1 MDFNLTDEQ
10 RMLQDT
16 VARLIREQYDFESR
30 MKLLE
35 TPEGYSKDIWAQF
48 ADLGLLGIPFSEESG
63 GFGGGG
69 IELMLVMQEFGRG
82 LVVEPYLATV
92 VLAGSLVEALGSDA
106 QKEAVLEPVIGG
118 ERIMAFA
125 HGEPESRYE
134 LSAVRTRAEK
144 TGAGYKL
151 TGHKAVVLHGDAAD
165 QLVVSARV
173 GGKDSDTNGI
183 GLFLVDADAKGVSRR
198 GYQTADGLR
207 AAELRLDGVEVGA
220 DAVLGEPGK
229 AYAAIEQVVGRA
241 IAALC
246 AEAVGAMEA
255 SCNLTLE
262 YLNQRKQFGVPIG
275 KFQALQHRMV
285 DMSIEL
291 EQARSM
297 AILAASRL
305 HEERKLREQTLSAAK
320 ARIGK
325 AGRFIAEQSIQ
336 LHGGIGMTWEYAG
349 AHYAKRLV
357 MIDHVLGDTDYH
369 VERFVALTDGQTEGG
384 AAGTPL
390 AANA

>member
-30 MKLLE
+30 MKLLD

-69 IELMLVMQEFGRG
+69 VELMLVMQEFGRG
-82 LVVEPYLATV
+82 LVVEPYLSTV
-92 VLAGSLVEALGSDA
+92 VLAGGLVEALGTAA

-134 LSAVRTRAEK
+134 LSAVATRAEK
-144 TGAGYKL
+144 AGGGYKL
-151 TGHKAVVLHGDAAD
+151 TGHKAVVLHGDSAD

-173 GGKDSDTNGI
+173 SGNDTDTDGI
-183 GLFLVDADAKGVSRR
+183 ALFLVDADAKGVSRR

-207 AAELRLDGVEVGA
+207 AAEIRLDGVEVGA

-229 AYAAIEQVVGRA
+229 AYDAIEQVVGRA

-246 AEAVGAMEA
+246 AEAVGAMDA
-255 SCNLTLE
+255 SCKLTLE

-305 HEERKLREQTLSAAK
+305 DEERTLREQTLSAAK
-320 ARIGK
+320 ARIGQ
-325 AGRFIAEQSIQ
+325 AGRFVAEQSIQ

-357 MIDHVLGDTDYH
+357 MIDHVLGDTDHH
-369 VERFVALTDGQTEGG
+369 VERFVALTDGQAEG
-384 AAGTPL
+384 AAAGAPL